1 MLGSKKA
8 PGIFQCQGLSSILS
22 GSRLNTPSR
31 AMPCTIGRGR
41 KWNVFRSEFLPNGQS
56 PHLPACL
63 SPNVKVLAGFHY
75 IHPKMPPLSQY
86 HLPHPVRCYCYT
98 YLASCMYMSLFS
110 AFFRFHVSINRLYI
124 IKLFETLYHLVDGFA
139 LLGSHILHIV
149 RDIGKLTA
157 DIFKTALFQMFLD
170 SCIAFGSP

>member
-22 GSRLNTPSR
+22 GRRLNTPSR

-41 KWNVFRSEFLPNGQS
+41 KWNVFRSEFLPNEQS

-75 IHPKMPPLSQY
+75 IHPKMPLLSQY

-98 YLASCMYMSLFS
+98 YLASCMYMSLS
-110 AFFRFHVSINRLYI
+110 NSSRRSIILSIVSRCSGVTSFI
-124 IKLFETLYHLVDGFA
+124 
-139 LLGSHILHIV
+139 S
-149 RDIGKLTA
+149 
-157 DIFKTALFQMFLD
+157 
-170 SCIAFGSP
+170 FGI

>member
-63 SPNVKVLAGFHY
+63 SPLHPPQNATSFTIPSSTFSSMLLLHVPCVLYVYVIILRLLPVSCQYKPSVHHQTLRDALSFCRWFRVARES
-75 IHPKMPPLSQY
+75 HPSY
-86 HLPHPVRCYCYT
+86 RSGY
-98 YLASCMYMSLFS
+98 
-110 AFFRFHVSINRLYI
+110 R
-124 IKLFETLYHLVDGFA
+124 
-139 LLGSHILHIV
+139 
-149 RDIGKLTA
+149 
-157 DIFKTALFQMFLD
+157 
-170 SCIAFGSP
+170 

>member
-22 GSRLNTPSR
+22 GRRLNTPSR

-41 KWNVFRSEFLPNGQS
+41 KWNVFRSEFLPNEQS

-86 HLPHPVRCYCYT
+86 HLPHSVRCYCYT

-110 AFFRFHVSINRLYI
+110 AFFRFHVSINVLNVVI
-124 IKLFETLYHLVDGFA
+124 ILKDINHFVDYLTLFR
-139 LLGSHILHIV
+139 SNIL
-149 RDIGKLTA
+149 
-157 DIFKTALFQMFLD
+157 
-170 SCIAFGSP
+170 

>member
-1 MLGSKKA
+1 MLGSKKPLA
-8 PGIFQCQGLSSILS
+8 SSMS
-22 GSRLNTPSR
+22 GALIHSSGRRLNTPSR

-56 PHLPACL
+56 PHLPTCL

-75 IHPKMPPLSQY
+75 IHPKMPLLSQY

-124 IKLFETLYHLVDGFA
+124 IKLFETLYHFCRWFRVA
-139 LLGSHILHIV
+139 RGSHPSY
-149 RDIGKLTA
+149 RSGYR
-157 DIFKTALFQMFLD
+157 
-170 SCIAFGSP
+170 